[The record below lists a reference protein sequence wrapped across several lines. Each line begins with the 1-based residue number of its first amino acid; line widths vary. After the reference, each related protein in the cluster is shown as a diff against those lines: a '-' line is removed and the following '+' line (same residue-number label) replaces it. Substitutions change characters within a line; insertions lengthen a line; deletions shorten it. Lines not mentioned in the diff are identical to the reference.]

1 MQKAFI
7 PCCDPCEMHAHG
19 GVALNMLRK
28 IFTVC
33 ISVHAFRFHFIKFII
48 RQLNIRVKD
57 DAEQA
62 VAADDG

>member
-1 MQKAFI
+1 
-7 PCCDPCEMHAHG
+7 MHAHG

-28 IFTVC
+28 ILTVC